1 MNRMIIVARIQPGA
15 ETAVADIFAKSDT
28 TTLPH
33 ELGVER
39 RSLYSMGDIYLHA
52 IDFRLDPA
60 EAMRRA
66 RGLREFDRISA
77 ELRPFIKPYDEAK
90 WRSPQDAVAREFYR
104 WCGTN

>member
-1 MNRMIIVARIQPGA
+1 MNRMIIVARIRPDA
-15 ETAVADIFAKSDT
+15 EPAVADIFAQSDA

-33 ELGVER
+33 DLGVER
-39 RSLYSMGDIYLHA
+39 RSLYSLGDIYLHA

-66 RGLREFDRISA
+66 PELPEFRRISV
-77 ELRPFIKPYDEAK
+77 ELRPFITPYDAAR

-104 WCGTN
+104 WSATN

>member
-1 MNRMIIVARIQPGA
+1 MNRMIIVARIETDA
-15 ETAVADIFAKSDT
+15 ESAVADIFAQSDA

-39 RSLYSMGDIYLHA
+39 RSLYSLGGIYLHA
-52 IDFRLDPA
+52 IDFRIDPA

-66 RGLREFDRISA
+66 RGLREFDRVSA
-77 ELRPFIKPYDEAK
+77 DLRPFIKPYDEAK

-104 WCGTN
+104 WGATN

>member
-1 MNRMIIVARIQPGA
+1 MNRMIIVARIQPDA
-15 ETAVADIFAKSDT
+15 ESAVADIFAHSDA

-33 ELGVER
+33 EMGVER
-39 RSLYSMGDIYLHA
+39 RSLYSLGDIYLHA
-52 IDFRLDPA
+52 IDFSLDPA

-66 RGLREFDRISA
+66 PGLPEFNRIST

-104 WCGTN
+104 WSATN